1 MPSSGNVFSMASQ
14 QSIDPYSTETT
25 QPAKTASNAPS
36 SVTRDWRINSE
47 HKIPQR
53 REEKPII
60 SELSDTDHHHS
71 DKQSKKRHASAAKTS
86 SPNSSKAANSNSR
99 AGPSWWQS
107 NKTFGTLAL
116 GALGASIGTLA
127 YFAGRGGVH
136 EDHVYTLVDALQA
149 SVRSQSVCQTF
160 WDKSNEHQHKV
171 MCAAWKFVDFLD
183 AQLESCEG
191 KLQTL
196 GISELAPLALAAQT
210 QCNLTLRH

>member
-1 MPSSGNVFSMASQ
+1 MVAIKQNLRYTGAGSPW
-14 QSIDPYSTETT
+14 ST
-25 QPAKTASNAPS
+25 
-36 SVTRDWRINSE
+36 
-47 HKIPQR
+47 
-53 REEKPII
+53 
-60 SELSDTDHHHS
+60 
-71 DKQSKKRHASAAKTS
+71 
-86 SPNSSKAANSNSR
+86 
-99 AGPSWWQS
+99 
-107 NKTFGTLAL
+107 
-116 GALGASIGTLA
+116 IGTLA